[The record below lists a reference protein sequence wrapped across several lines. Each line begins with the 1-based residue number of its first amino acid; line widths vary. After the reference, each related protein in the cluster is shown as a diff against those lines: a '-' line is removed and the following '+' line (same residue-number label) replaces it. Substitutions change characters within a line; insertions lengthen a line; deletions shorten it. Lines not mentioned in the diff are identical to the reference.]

1 MCIYYLYLSI
11 ASERRRRKIIVWH
24 LTWVRLTLV
33 DINYQVAFWWG
44 KSLLKISFE
53 LDSRLPLGDGTV
65 CLASGQTTI
74 LRNILKCG
82 GKGQNCFLYHT
93 DQVSKHTQTVNCGFG
108 HCKIFI
114 KSVKWNAEGKKNN
127 KFFET
132 RAMDPIQIQLISF
145 HFVLFELF
153 NASSHTR

>member
-1 MCIYYLYLSI
+1 MFNRIRLMCIYYLYLSI

-108 HCKIFI
+108 HCNFFYQKCEMKCWRKKITNFL
-114 KSVKWNAEGKKNN
+114 KLELWTQF
-127 KFFET
+127 KF
-132 RAMDPIQIQLISF
+132 S
-145 HFVLFELF
+145 
-153 NASSHTR
+153 